1 MPQNNGRPRGSLE
14 TRTLAMPGDAN
25 PQGDIFG
32 GWVMSQMDVAGGITA
47 IQRAGGRVVTA
58 AVDGMSFHLPV
69 RIGDVLSVYTDI
81 TGIGRSSITVH
92 VEAWAERGV
101 SGEAAKVTEGTFVFV
116 AIDGSGRPRPVPSA
130 APVTEPRP

>member
-1 MPQNNGRPRGSLE
+1 
-14 TRTLAMPGDAN
+14 MPGDAN

-47 IQRAGGRVVTA
+47 IQRSGGRAVTA

-69 RIGDVLSVYTDI
+69 YVGDVLAVYADI
-81 TGIGRSSITVH
+81 TTIGRSSMTVH

-101 SGEAAKVTEGTFVFV
+101 SGEAAKVTDGTFVFV
-116 AIDGSGRPRPVPSA
+116 AIDESGRPRPVLNEVPN
-130 APVTEPRP
+130 

>member
-1 MPQNNGRPRGSLE
+1 MSDSSGHPRGVLA

-47 IQRAGGRVVTA
+47 IQRSGGRAVTA
-58 AVDGMSFHLPV
+58 AVNGMSFHLPV
-69 RIGDVLSVYTDI
+69 YVGDVLAVYADI
-81 TGIGRSSITVH
+81 TTIGRSSMTVH

-116 AIDGSGRPRPVPSA
+116 AIDESGRPRPVPNEV
-130 APVTEPRP
+130 PK